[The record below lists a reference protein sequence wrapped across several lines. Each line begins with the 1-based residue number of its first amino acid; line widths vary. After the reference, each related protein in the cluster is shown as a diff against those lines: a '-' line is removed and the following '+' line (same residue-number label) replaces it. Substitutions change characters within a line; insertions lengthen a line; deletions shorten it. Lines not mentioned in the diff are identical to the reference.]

1 MSTTQIPQK
10 IIKLLLIKS
19 GGRCQYKGCN
29 ISLYQDL
36 ITKRF
41 FNKAYLAHIVADSP
55 GGPRGDSVRSSLL
68 AKDLSNI
75 MLLCDTHHRL
85 IDKIEVDEHPE
96 SLLLGMK
103 KEQEERIDRITAI
116 NPNSQS
122 HIVTYKANVGEHTP
136 VLTYE
141 TLVEF
146 LLPEHYPAQSNTIDL
161 GLTDSPIRD
170 KDEEFWTTEM
180 KVLEENF
187 NQRLKHSIRQQSI
200 KHISLF
206 AFAPMP
212 LLIKL
217 GVLLNDIQ
225 NVEVHQPIRNP
236 KTWNLTTKSIKTT
249 HKVKKPKS
257 VNSSVALNISL
268 SATIKNERI
277 TKILSDDCSIY
288 TLTIDKPFND
298 YLQSKSQLQ
307 DFSVVIRQLFNEIKS
322 NYTTQTEL
330 HVFPAMPI
338 AIAIELGRVWM
349 PKADMP
355 LIIYDQNKTF
365 DGFNKTIKIC

>member
-1 MSTTQIPQK
+1 MSTTKIPDK

-55 GGPRGDSVRSSLL
+55 GGPRGDVTRSTLL
-68 AKDLSNI
+68 AKELSNI

-85 IDKIEVDEHPE
+85 IDRIEVDEHSE
-96 SLLLGMK
+96 SLLLEMK
-103 KEQEERIDRITAI
+103 KEQEERIERITAI

-122 HIVTYKANVGEHTP
+122 HIITYKANVGQHTP
-136 VLTYE
+136 VLLYE
-141 TLVEF
+141 TLVEY

-170 KDEEFWTTEM
+170 KDEEFWITEV
-180 KVLEENF
+180 KVLNENF
-187 NQRLKHSIRQQSI
+187 NQRLVNSIRQQNI

-212 LLIKL
+212 LLVKL
-217 GVLLNDIQ
+217 GTLINDIQ
-225 NVEVHQPIRNP
+225 NVEIYQPIRNP
-236 KTWNLTTKSIKTT
+236 KTWKLSNDSIDTTYKIS
-249 HKVKKPKS
+249 KPKS
-257 VNSSVALNISL
+257 INPLVALNISL
-268 SATIKNERI
+268 SATINNERI
-277 TKILSDDCSIY
+277 TKMLGDDCSIY
-288 TLTIDKPFND
+288 TLTIDTPFND
-298 YLQSKSQLQ
+298 YLQSKIQLQ
-307 DFSVVIRQLFNEIKS
+307 DFSIAMRHLFDEIKS
-322 NYTTQTEL
+322 NYTSKTEL
-330 HVFPAMPI
+330 HIFPAMPI
-338 AIAIELGRVWM
+338 AIAIELGRIWM

-355 LIIYDQNKTF
+355 LTIYDENKTF
-365 DGFNKTIKIC
+365 NGFNKTIEIC

>member
-1 MSTTQIPQK
+1 MSTTKIPDK

-41 FNKAYLAHIVADSP
+41 FNKAYLAHIVADSSK
-55 GGPRGDSVRSSLL
+55 GPRGDSVRSSLL
-68 AKDLSNI
+68 AKELSNI

-85 IDKIEVDEHPE
+85 IDRIEVDKHPE
-96 SLLLGMK
+96 SLLLEMK
-103 KEQEERIDRITAI
+103 KEQEERIERITAI

-146 LLPEHYPAQSNTIDL
+146 LIPEHYPAQSNTIDL

-170 KDEEFWTTEM
+170 KDELFWITEV

-187 NQRLKHSIRQQSI
+187 NQRLKNSIRQQNI

-206 AFAPMP
+206 AFSPMP
-212 LLIKL
+212 LLVKL

-225 NVEVHQPIRNP
+225 NIEVHQPIRNP
-236 KTWNLTTKSIKTT
+236 KTWNLSTKPVKTT
-249 HKVKKPKS
+249 YKINKPKFI
-257 VNSSVALNISL
+257 NNSVALNISL
-268 SATIKNERI
+268 SATINNERI
-277 TKILSDDCSIY
+277 TSILEDDCSIY

-298 YLQSKSQLQ
+298 FLQSKIQLQ
-307 DFSVVIRQLFNEIKS
+307 DFSIAMRQLFDEIKS
-322 NYTTQTEL
+322 NYSSQTKL
-330 HVFPAMPI
+330 HIFPAMPI
-338 AIAIELGRVWM
+338 AIAIELGRIWM

-355 LIIYDQNKTF
+355 LIIYDENKTF
-365 DGFNKTIKIC
+365 DGFNKTIEIC

>member
-1 MSTTQIPQK
+1 MSTTKIPDK
-10 IIKLLLIKS
+10 TIKLLLIKS

-36 ITKRF
+36 VTKRL

-55 GGPRGDSVRSSLL
+55 GGPRGDAIRSSLL
-68 AKDLSNI
+68 AKELSNI

-85 IDKIEVDEHPE
+85 IDRIEVDEHPE
-96 SLLLGMK
+96 SLLLEMK
-103 KEQEERIDRITAI
+103 REQEERIERVTAI

-122 HIVTYKANVGEHTP
+122 HIITYSANVGKHTP
-136 VLTYE
+136 ILTYE

-161 GLTDSPIRD
+161 GLTDSPMRD
-170 KDEEFWTTEM
+170 KDKQFWETEV
-180 KVLEENF
+180 KVLEDNF
-187 NQRLKHSIRQQSI
+187 KQRLESLIRQKKI

-217 GVLLNDIQ
+217 GTLINDIQ

-236 KTWNLTTKSIKTT
+236 KTWKLSNESINTIYKIN
-249 HKVKKPKS
+249 KPKS
-257 VNSSVALNISL
+257 NKGFVALNISL
-268 SATIKNERI
+268 SATINKERI
-277 TKILSDDCSIY
+277 TKVLGDDCSIY
-288 TLTIDKPFND
+288 TLTIDDPFND
-298 YLQSKSQLQ
+298 FLKSKTQLQ
-307 DFSVVIRQLFNEIKS
+307 DFSIAMRQLFDEIKS
-322 NYTTQTEL
+322 NYSSQTEL
-330 HVFPAMPI
+330 HIFPAMPI
-338 AIAIELGRVWM
+338 AIAIELGRIWM

-355 LIIYDQNKTF
+355 LTIYDENKTF
-365 DGFNKTIKIC
+365 DGFNKTIEIC

>member
-1 MSTTQIPQK
+1 MSTTKIPDK

-55 GGPRGDSVRSSLL
+55 GGPRGNSVRSSLL

-85 IDKIEVDEHPE
+85 IDKIEVKKHPE
-96 SLLLGMK
+96 SLLLEMK
-103 KEQEERIDRITAI
+103 KEHEERIERVTSI

-122 HIVTYKANVGEHTP
+122 HIVTYKANIGEHTP
-136 VLTYE
+136 VLTYD

-161 GLTDSPIRD
+161 GLTDSPMRD
-170 KDEEFWTTEM
+170 KDKQFWETEVT
-180 KVLEENF
+180 VLEDNF
-187 NQRLKHSIRQQSI
+187 NQRLKDSIRQQNI

-206 AFAPMP
+206 AFSPMP

-225 NVEVHQPIRNP
+225 NIEVHQPIRNP
-236 KTWNLTTKSIKTT
+236 KTWNLSTKSIKT
-249 HKVKKPKS
+249 KYKINRPKS
-257 VNSSVALNISL
+257 INNTVALNLSL
-268 SATIKNERI
+268 SATINNERI
-277 TKILSDDCSIY
+277 NSILGDDCSIY

-298 YLQSKSQLQ
+298 FLQSKTQLQ
-307 DFSVVIRQLFNEIKS
+307 DFSIAIRQLFDEIKS
-322 NYTTQTEL
+322 NYSTQTEL
-330 HVFPAMPI
+330 HIFPAMPI
-338 AIAIELGRVWM
+338 ATAIEFGRIWM

-355 LIIYDQNKTF
+355 LIIYDENKTF
-365 DGFNKTIKIC
+365 DGFNKTIEIC

>member
-1 MSTTQIPQK
+1 MSTTKIPDK

-55 GGPRGDSVRSSLL
+55 DGPRGNSVRSSLL

-85 IDKIEVDEHPE
+85 IDKIEVKKHPE
-96 SLLLGMK
+96 TLLLEMK
-103 KEQEERIDRITAI
+103 KEHEERIERVTAI

-122 HIVTYKANVGEHTP
+122 HIVTYKANIGKHTP
-136 VLTYE
+136 VLSYD

-161 GLTDSPIRD
+161 GLTDSPMRD
-170 KDEEFWTTEM
+170 KDKQFWETEV
-180 KVLEENF
+180 KVLEDNF
-187 NQRLKHSIRQQSI
+187 SQRLKDSIRQQNI

-206 AFAPMP
+206 AFSPMP

-225 NVEVHQPIRNP
+225 NIEVHQPIRNP
-236 KTWNLTTKSIKTT
+236 KTWNLSTKSIKTIY
-249 HKVKKPKS
+249 KINRPKS
-257 VNSSVALNISL
+257 INNIVALNLSL
-268 SATIKNERI
+268 SATINNERI
-277 TKILSDDCSIY
+277 NSILGDDCSIY

-298 YLQSKSQLQ
+298 FLQSKTQLQ
-307 DFSVVIRQLFNEIKS
+307 DFSIAIRQLFDEIKS
-322 NYTTQTEL
+322 NYSSQTEL
-330 HVFPAMPI
+330 HIFPAMPI
-338 AIAIELGRVWM
+338 ATAIELGRIWM

-355 LIIYDQNKTF
+355 LTIYDENKTF
-365 DGFNKTIKIC
+365 DGFNKTIEIC